1 MRWSWSYAF
10 ILVICSYDSFHVKQ
24 RRWHDGADTGSQPN
38 AEPGS
43 KSCTKSES
51 DANSQPNSEP

>member
-1 MRWSWSYAF
+1 MRWRSWRYAF
-10 ILVICSYDSFHVKQ
+10 ILVCSYDSFHIKQ
-24 RRWHDGADTGSQPN
+24 RRWHYGADTGSQPN

-51 DANSQPNSEP
+51 DANSQPNSDP